1 LFAAAGGALQLT
13 STSAALAAAAA
24 AGGSTAAAT
33 AAAAE
38 AAGEMWVDKHVPRS
52 VADLVVHKKK
62 VVEVQDWL
70 AFYTAH
76 RAHHHT
82 RALLVTG
89 TDKPEGDS
97 RLVRAGLSTE
107 RVYWGSMH
115 AVVGREVVAWVRV
128 GWR

>member
-1 LFAAAGGALQLT
+1 LSAAAGGALQLT

-24 AGGSTAAAT
+24 AGGSTAAT
-33 AAAAE
+33 TAAAE

-62 VVEVQDWL
+62 VAEVQDWL

-89 TDKPEGDS
+89 TDKAEGDS
-97 RLVRAGLSTE
+97 MLVSASVSTE
-107 RVYWGSMH
+107 GMRGGSCM
-115 AVVGREVVAWVRV
+115 
-128 GWR
+128 

>member
-1 LFAAAGGALQLT
+1 MSAAAGGALQLT

-24 AGGSTAAAT
+24 AGGSTAAVTA

-62 VVEVQDWL
+62 VAEVQDWL

-89 TDKPEGDS
+89 TDKAEGDS
-97 RLVRAGLSTE
+97 MLVSASVSTE
-107 RVYWGSMH
+107 GMRGGSCM
-115 AVVGREVVAWVRV
+115 
-128 GWR
+128 